1 MVCYL
6 QGVTPSSGNEKKDTV
21 NTNQKINLS
30 TLQSDIEKRRLEFEI
45 LKQQK
50 RFIELS
56 KEAAKTLNQFERMKL
71 EETEHALLQ
80 KKEELER
87 QLKILQ
93 MPKDYQ
99 SMSTSSLFTELWN
112 AINTNSPDK
121 YTINNELH
129 KRLAQQYMLGQ

>member
-1 MVCYL
+1 MACYI
-6 QGVTPSSGNEKKDTV
+6 QGVTPSSGNEKIDTV
-21 NTNQKINLS
+21 STNQKINLR

-50 RFIELS
+50 HFIELS
-56 KEAAKTLNQFERMKL
+56 KEAAKTLNQLERKKL

-112 AINTNSPDK
+112 AVNANSPDK
-121 YTINNELH
+121 YIINNELH
-129 KRLAQQYMLGQ
+129 KRLAQQYKFGQ